1 MDVKYKLESMLNG
14 KEFDEEC
21 HLLSYLRDIGIEA
34 LSVEQTGWFE
44 DGKYRFSSDLVI
56 KVDSMYFKLKLSMF
70 GNNPRDDYQ
79 YIEVECVSEVV
90 RTAKTVWVWEEY
102 K

>member
-1 MDVKYKLESMLNG
+1 MDIKYKLESMLDG

-21 HLLSYLRDIGIEA
+21 SLLSYLRDRETET

-56 KVDSMYFKLKLSMF
+56 KVDGKYFKLKLSMF

-79 YIEVECVSEVV
+79 YIEVVCVSEVV
-90 RTAKTVWVWEEY
+90 HTAKTVWVWEEL

>member
-14 KEFDEEC
+14 KKFDEEC
-21 HLLSYLRDIGIEA
+21 HLLSYLCDIGIEA
-34 LSVEQTGWFE
+34 LSVEQTDWFE
-44 DGKYRFSSDLVI
+44 NGKYRFSSDLVI

-90 RTAKTVWVWEEY
+90 YTAKTVWVWEEY